1 MSRLILAAAL
11 AAAPASAAAAP
22 LAPLEFAWTPRGLYA
37 VTTAPGRVTDI
48 VLEPGEVLAGS
59 GPVAAGDTARWVIG
73 QSESGAGAGR
83 RVHVLVKPTAP
94 DLATNLIVNTDRRTY
109 RLELR
114 STAATWSPSVSWRYP
129 AGELTALAGAP
140 SPAPPAAAAP
150 GPAEPPIEALNFGWR
165 IRGRAA
171 FRPLRVFD
179 DGRRTYIDFPPEIA
193 RREMPPLFALSARGD
208 AAQLVNVRIRGE
220 RMIVDRV
227 LHRAELRLGAG
238 KAQDAV
244 RLERE
249 AAP

>member
-22 LAPLEFAWTPRGLYA
+22 LTPLEFAWAPKGLYA

-48 VLEPGEVLAGS
+48 VLEPGESLAGS
-59 GPVAAGDTARWVIG
+59 GPVAAGDTARWIIG
-73 QSESGAGAGR
+73 QSESGSGPTR

-114 STAATWSPSVSWRYP
+114 STAAAWSPSVSWRYP
-129 AGELTALAGAP
+129 AGELTALAG
-140 SPAPPAAAAP
+140 SPTAPPPTAAAP
-150 GPAEPPIEALNFGWR
+150 ASAEPPIEALNFRWR
-165 IRGRAA
+165 IAGRAA
-171 FRPLRVFD
+171 FRPVRVFD

-208 AAQLVNVRIRGE
+208 AAQLVNVRVRGE
-220 RMIVDRV
+220 RMIVDQV
-227 LHRAELRLGAG
+227 LHRAELRLGRR
-238 KAQDAV
+238 KAHERV

-249 AAP
+249 TAP